1 MEHFL
6 DSCVE
11 DFQGCESI
19 PENSLPPALQ
29 GYLNMSASDSKF
41 REVHGT
47 DVHTWECV
55 SRCIF
60 LAVECD
66 PDKGFWRYLN
76 GLLLISRNLVCTK
89 GAGSLAWSEGSG
101 LQALLLTKK
110 LLKLTALSA
119 QQERVLGTV
128 LQFIANMTSE
138 AVSNTTPIPALHV
151 PIDQFDTDEIRNFC
165 RQLATTNAKPILVF
179 LETMI
184 TQDPAHMTPL
194 LVSTENGKQI
204 FTEILTHTEI
214 WYSQNEDHEL
224 TQHCSLLVNRI
235 VKNILHTGYGPH
247 CLKTFSTE
255 TITPDQWLSMLKLFD
270 AAICSLF
277 EQDGSS
283 LNLETHITLTVAYY
297 TELENA
303 ATKAIPFI
311 QQVDVKPEYS
321 QAMQLELRNAW
332 NSLVV
337 LLDTLHALLDDKNES
352 IKQALLSQ
360 CDILTTL
367 VTLLGEAQKT
377 LPRRG
382 KLSEINDEGFEP
394 NPEEFPLIK
403 GKIITLL
410 SLLTLH
416 NPTVQNRIREL
427 HGLEM
432 ILSNC
437 MIDRNN
443 PFIRER
449 AILCIRYLLEGN
461 AENQAFVAKLEAK
474 ETVSEGAID
483 EAGYQTEFI
492 DGKLKL
498 KKKQ

>member
-1 MEHFL
+1 MEQFL

-11 DFQGCESI
+11 DFQDCGSI

-47 DVHTWECV
+47 DVHTWQAV

-66 PDKGFWRYLN
+66 AEKGFWRYLN

-101 LQALLLTKK
+101 LQALLLVKK
-110 LLKLTALSA
+110 LLKLTALSGP
-119 QQERVLGTV
+119 QERVLGSV
-128 LQFIANMTSE
+128 LQFTANMTSE

-151 PIDQFDTDEIRNFC
+151 PIDQFDEDEMRNFC

-179 LETMI
+179 LETMV

-194 LVSTENGKQI
+194 LVSTTNGKQI

-214 WYSQNEDHEL
+214 WYSQNEDHDMS
-224 TQHCSLLVNRI
+224 QHCSLLVIRI
-235 VKNILHTGYGPH
+235 FKNIIQTGYGPH
-247 CLKTFSTE
+247 CLEAFCPQ
-255 TITPDQWLSMLKLFD
+255 IVTPDQWLSMLKLFD

-277 EQDGSS
+277 EQNGSG
-283 LNLETHITLTVAYY
+283 LELETHIMLAVAYY
-297 TELENA
+297 KELETA
-303 ATKAIPFI
+303 STKAIPFI
-311 QQVDVKPEYS
+311 QQVDVGPEYS

-337 LLDTLHALLDDKNES
+337 VLDTLHALLDDKNPK
-352 IKQALLSQ
+352 IKQSLLSQ
-360 CDILTTL
+360 CDIVTAL

-382 KLSEINDEGFEP
+382 KLSEINNEDFEP
-394 NPEEFPLIK
+394 RPEEFPLIK

-416 NPTVQNRIREL
+416 EPTVQNRIREL
-427 HGLEM
+427 QGLEM

-437 MIDRNN
+437 IIDRNN

-474 ETVSEGAID
+474 EAVKEDDID